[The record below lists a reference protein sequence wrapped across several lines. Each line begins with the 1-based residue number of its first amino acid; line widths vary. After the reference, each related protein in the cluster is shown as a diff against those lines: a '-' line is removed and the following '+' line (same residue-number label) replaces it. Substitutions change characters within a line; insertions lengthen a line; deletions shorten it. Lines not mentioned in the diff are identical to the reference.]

1 MNIKPDYLNAEY
13 LWLKIQNG
21 PISLYHVVNSV
32 ISSRLLGKDLPACAI
47 WSFMTE
53 LYIYHHRC
61 SPITDLQK
69 NRSHSSS
76 QQHSGEI
83 NSAFPRHL

>member
-13 LWLKIQNG
+13 LSGLNG
-21 PISLYHVVNSV
+21 PISLCHVVNSV

-53 LYIYHHRC
+53 LYIYRRRC